1 MLLLAT
7 VCWGISFPV
16 VKSIFLIQQNLLP
29 GANSW
34 FYTSMIVLLRFGM
47 AALLL
52 LFWDWKNVVH
62 CTRLEAE
69 QGILLGL
76 FGGTGILFQ
85 VDGLA
90 YTSASNSAFLTQFY
104 CLTIPV
110 YTAIVMRRWPSMRT
124 TASCLIVLA
133 GTAVLAQL
141 DWRNMHIGRGELE
154 TLLAAILFTGQIVLL
169 EQPRY
174 QNNRTTPFSFIMFLA
189 MAACC
194 LPVALWFTR
203 QPQDWLHIMHDP
215 ALWILI
221 GLLVVLC
228 TMGAYMLMNHWQ
240 KHVTSTEAGL
250 IYCSEPIFASL
261 FALFLPAIFS
271 IWAGISYS
279 NERVSW
285 RLVIGGGLITF
296 ANVLLHWPVRRS
308 NSTQSAA
315 SCGCVM
321 GS

>member
-16 VKSIFLIQQNLLP
+16 VKSIRLIQEGLLP
-29 GANSW
+29 DGNSW
-34 FYTSMIVLLRFGM
+34 FFTGMTVLLRFGM
-47 AALLL
+47 AALVLL
-52 LFWDWKNVVH
+52 VWDWKGVRS
-62 CTRLEAE
+62 CTRLELE
-69 QGILLGL
+69 QGILLGI
-76 FGGTGILFQ
+76 FGGVGILFQ

-110 YTAIVMRRWPSMRT
+110 YTALVMRRWPSVRAM
-124 TASCLIVLA
+124 ASCFIVLA
-133 GTAVLAQL
+133 GTAVLANF
-141 DWRNMHIGRGELE
+141 DWHTMHVGRGEME

-174 QNNRTTPFSFIMFLA
+174 QNNRTTPFSFVMFVT

-194 LPVALWFTR
+194 LPVVLCFTR
-203 QPQDWLHIMHDP
+203 HPQDWMRTMQDP
-215 ALWILI
+215 MLWLLI
-221 GLLVVLC
+221 AVLVVAC
-228 TMGAYMLMNHWQ
+228 TMVAYMLMNHWQ

-261 FALFLPAIFS
+261 FALFLPAFFS
-271 IWAGISYS
+271 TWAGISYG

-285 RLVIGGGLITF
+285 RLVVGGGLITF
-296 ANVLLHWPVRRS
+296 ANVLLHWPVRS
-308 NSTQSAA
+308 PNAPQSTA
-315 SCGCVM
+315 SCGCAT
-321 GS
+321 GG